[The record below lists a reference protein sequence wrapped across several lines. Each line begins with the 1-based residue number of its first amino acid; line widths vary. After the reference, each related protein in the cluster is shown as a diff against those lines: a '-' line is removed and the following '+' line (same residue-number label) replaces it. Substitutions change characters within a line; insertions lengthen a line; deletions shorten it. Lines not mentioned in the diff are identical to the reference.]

1 MKQNISPT
9 GFTVGVPNANIF
21 YEKHFFLLSLAF
33 HARKKKDASEYKK
46 HLNLI

>member
-1 MKQNISPT
+1 MKHKVLPT
-9 GFTVGVPNANIF
+9 GFTIGVPNANTF
-21 YEKHFFLLSLAF
+21 YEKPFFFSSLAF